1 MINKLIQSHN
11 NFKENNI
18 KKQYYKNQDKK
29 TFKDWFYKKQNLH
42 FQFEDKNYKPPF
54 FKEGEVWDCYFGEN
68 IGFETCGKNDMG
80 QGFTRAVLIIKK
92 STQWEKSEDKLE
104 DKYVDTGIGGFLAV
118 PLTSPHKSNYNLN
131 FYHQLKG
138 DPKSGY
144 VILQQIR
151 YIDTRRLINKKFE
164 IHSEELKTVK
174 EKIKNSL

>member
-1 MINKLIQSHN
+1 MINKLIQSHD
-11 NFKENNI
+11 NFQENNT

-42 FQFEDKNYKPPF
+42 FQFEDTNYKPPF

-68 IGFETCGKNDMG
+68 IGFETCGKNNIG

-92 STQWEKSEDKLE
+92 YTQSEKVD
-104 DKYVDTGIGGFLAV
+104 DQYVDTGIGGFLAV
-118 PLTSPHKSNYNLN
+118 PLTSPHKDFYNPK

-144 VILQQIR
+144 IILQQIR

-164 IHSEELKTVK
+164 IHKEELKIVK